1 MELYDEE
8 VNKKKVSNPKK
19 LILIALILCIFLL
32 VFLLTVIIIFKNKN
46 PKTITLSIN
55 NSNIKIQNNMLITDE
70 SGNTIYVSLKQLARL
85 LGYDYIEGEY
95 LQKDN
100 KESSAEKCYLQGT
113 KQIIGF
119 EENSKKIYK
128 TSLSSSLDFQYLK
141 LNNNIIKKEDSL
153 YIALEDLNTG
163 CNVICYYSKEK
174 NKIEINTLDNAI
186 EQYKEYLKTKS
197 INVSEKD
204 FNNEKALLYG
214 SIIVSD
220 STGKFG
226 LIDFKYNQKIG
237 FIYDSIEFDE
247 PTQSFIVSNNN
258 KYGVVNEDGKILIKL
273 SYSEME
279 IINNT
284 PLYYKVKSNNKYG
297 VINQEGDTIVN
308 KEYDKIGISNKS
320 SNSDIILIKNIGDNN
335 LTGIVVCNNKQY
347 GIVDVKNKKEIIECS
362 LDDIYFVEKENGE
375 IEYYIKKDNNS
386 KKLNDYIRELN
397 TTVVD
402 F

>member
-1 MELYDEE
+1 
-8 VNKKKVSNPKK
+8 
-19 LILIALILCIFLL
+19 
-32 VFLLTVIIIFKNKN
+32 
-46 PKTITLSIN
+46 
-55 NSNIKIQNNMLITDE
+55 
-70 SGNTIYVSLKQLARL
+70 
-85 LGYDYIEGEY
+85 
-95 LQKDN
+95 
-100 KESSAEKCYLQGT
+100 
-113 KQIIGF
+113 
-119 EENSKKIYK
+119 
-128 TSLSSSLDFQYLK
+128 
-141 LNNNIIKKEDSL
+141 
-153 YIALEDLNTG
+153 
-163 CNVICYYSKEK
+163 
-174 NKIEINTLDNAI
+174 
-186 EQYKEYLKTKS
+186 
-197 INVSEKD
+197 
-204 FNNEKALLYG
+204 
-214 SIIVSD
+214 
-220 STGKFG
+220 
-226 LIDFKYNQKIG
+226 
-237 FIYDSIEFDE
+237 
-247 PTQSFIVSNNN
+247 
-258 KYGVVNEDGKILIKL
+258 
-273 SYSEME
+273 ME